1 VRIANRVLEGITC
14 IRLDA
19 AKELVRELDRL
30 ASRRGY
36 QVTYSVGWAFGT
48 RDALGKV
55 RESAWE
61 AAIDGRGEVGER
73 CADDAC
79 QDPRCAH
86 PAYWIGGTPPPASP
100 AAGAA
105 GCLAETSARPGRG
118 FRADGGARP
127 AAAKRSEERNEIS
140 YECRQ
145 HWLRFSVHLSATP
158 AD

>member
-1 VRIANRVLEGITC
+1 MQAGSLPPVRIADRVLEGITC
-14 IRLDA
+14 IRLGA
-19 AKELVRELDRL
+19 AQELLREPDWL

-36 QVTYSVGWAFGT
+36 QVTYSVGWALGT

-55 RESAWE
+55 RESARE

-73 CADDAC
+73 C
-79 QDPRCAH
+79 R
-86 PAYWIGGTPPPASP
+86 
-100 AAGAA
+100 
-105 GCLAETSARPGRG
+105 LPGRNVRTPWQG
-118 FRADGGARP
+118 FRANGGARP

-145 HWLRFSVHLSATP
+145 HWLRFFPSTFPATP